1 MPFWHKIHIILM
13 IYSLL
18 LQKFLIKIYKGYY
31 IWYKSETNSKQKVSF
46 AKSVISCQCLAGYS
60 NCRPGSRMTVVVE
73 GHTYSCTISLLHLF
87 LLRLLF
93 PAILCPKVRP
103 DLGLV
108 KGAMKYVL

>member
-31 IWYKSETNSKQKVSF
+31 IWYKSETNSKQKVCF

-60 NCRPGSRMTVVVE
+60 NCPPGSRMTVVVE
-73 GHTYSCTISLLHLF
+73 GHTYSSTISLLHLF

-108 KGAMKYVL
+108 KGAMKYTS